1 MQEGHGCSCEKP
13 PAIRRSIYLRMAKIL
28 HFSISRK
35 HIHHVGFGLVS
46 VNKALMLRAGRLFI
60 ERKALSI
67 SV

>member
-1 MQEGHGCSCEKP
+1 MQEGRGCSCGEA
-13 PAIRRSIYLRMAKIL
+13 PAIRRSIYLRMAKMA

-35 HIHHVGFGLVS
+35 HIHHIGFGLVS